1 MCSKE
6 FVLCTHSMLSI
17 VDSITTMIG
26 EDLYDHLMSKRIF
39 ILIMNEIF
47 ISALKIM
54 RQMVT
59 GVIWIC

>member
-1 MCSKE
+1 
-6 FVLCTHSMLSI
+6 MLTI
-17 VDSITTMIG
+17 VNSITTMIG
-26 EDLYDHLMSKRIF
+26 GDLYDHLMSKRIF